1 MITRFGM
8 SEKFGM
14 VGLEA
19 VAGEYLD
26 NRLVLNCS
34 EVTEAEVDK
43 EVMKLIKESYEKAKK
58 LLQEH
63 KDTMDKIAAFL
74 IEKETIT
81 GKQFMEIFHQA
92 EGTVSLDKEAAAES

>member
-1 MITRFGM
+1 MEDV
-8 SEKFGM
+8 S
-14 VGLEA
+14 
-19 VAGEYLD
+19 
-26 NRLVLNCS
+26 
-34 EVTEAEVDK
+34 K

-81 GKQFMEIFHQA
+81 GKQFMEIFHQE
-92 EGTVSLDKEAAAES
+92 EGKVGLDKEAAAES